1 MKYFSH
7 LNTAVH
13 ILGEYK
19 GEQPFDI
26 FIKQFFSQHK
36 KYGSKD
42 RKSISQLCYAFFRLG
57 KALPALPVEERIITG
72 LWLCLQEPNE
82 VLQQLKPEWNEKA
95 GWPLE
100 RKMDHV
106 ETSIADCRFTIADVF
121 PWQQAMSEGI
131 DPTLFNTSF
140 FVQPGL
146 FLRLRPGNEMTVK
159 NKLEKAGI
167 SFTMLSPSCLALPNA
182 TRLEGIIETDK
193 EAVIQ
198 DYSSQR
204 VGELLV
210 DSRESIVAGNPP
222 IRQYV
227 NSPIKVWDC
236 CAASGGKSIMAYD
249 LLPSIELTVSDVRS
263 SILKNLEK
271 RFAVAG
277 IKNYHSFVA
286 DLSQPT
292 IDSGP
297 TPDSRLPTPDLLIAD
312 VPCTGSGT
320 WSRTPEQLFYFD
332 AAAIDRYSALQ
343 KKIIDNVV
351 PRLQPGARLLYITC
365 SVFKKEN
372 EEMVQYIQEKHGLTL
387 IKSELLK
394 GYEQKA
400 DTLFAALFTTSS
412 RQ

>member
-7 LNTAVH
+7 LNTAVR

-72 LWLCLQEPNE
+72 LWLCSQEPNE

-95 GWPLE
+95 GWPAIQ
-100 RKMDHV
+100 K
-106 ETSIADCRFTIADVF
+106 IADSRLTIDDVF

-131 DPTLFNTSF
+131 DQTLFNTSF
-140 FVQPGL
+140 FVQPHL

-159 NKLEKAGI
+159 DKLEKAGI

-182 TRLEGIIETDK
+182 TRLDGIIETDK

-210 DSRESIVAGNPP
+210 GSRESIVAGNPP
-222 IRQYV
+222 IRQSV

-236 CAASGGKSIMAYD
+236 CAASGGKSIMAFD
-249 LLPSIELTVSDVRS
+249 LLQPIELTVSDVRI

-277 IKNYHSFVA
+277 IQKYKSFVA
-286 DLSQPT
+286 DLTEPT
-292 IDSGP
+292 IDSG
-297 TPDSRLPTPDLLIAD
+297 PTPDLLIAD

-343 KKIIDNVV
+343 KKIINNVA
-351 PRLQPGARLLYITC
+351 PRLQSGARLLYITC

-372 EEMVQYIQEKHGLTL
+372 EEMVQYIQEKHSLSL

-400 DTLFAALFTTSS
+400 DTLFAALFTTSL